1 MVSTMEP
8 RFLLELSKSQ
18 GIIRQLWLPVTL
30 IGSDL
35 RLGKE
40 VGTKGWMAMMQEN
53 FSSGLREAASSG
65 KQNLWLSSEGT

>member
-1 MVSTMEP
+1 MVSTMEH
-8 RFLLELSKSQ
+8 RFLLELSESQ
-18 GIIRQLWLPVTL
+18 GITRQFWLPVTL

-53 FSSGLREAASSG
+53 FS
-65 KQNLWLSSEGT
+65 

>member
-1 MVSTMEP
+1 MEH

-18 GIIRQLWLPVTL
+18 RIIRQFWLPVAL

-40 VGTKGWMAMMQEN
+40 VGTKGWMIMAHEN
-53 FSSGLREAASSG
+53 FS
-65 KQNLWLSSEGT
+65 